1 MPWVVFSF
9 ANSRRPRKQNPAT
22 WVSHSAG
29 FAIRSPRGMGE
40 PHDITP
46 RGSGH
51 LSYSAIWLRDGAP
64 QGRGSLRASLI
75 NGVPLLEWRA
85 DQGADQRAGGR
96 CADRDDCRATPCV
109 AASAIAAEGRGQAQA
124 RSQASREPDTRPHEG
139 AGPAR
144 ATPDLTAPPGA
155 QAHARP

>member
-40 PHDITP
+40 PHDIAP

-51 LSYSAIWLRDGAP
+51 LSYSAIWVRDGAP
-64 QGRGSLRASLI
+64 QGRGPLRSSLI
-75 NGVPLLEWRA
+75 HGVPLLEWRA
-85 DQGADQRAGGR
+85 DQSAKQRARHRGTE
-96 CADRDDCRATPCV
+96 RDHRNATPFV
-109 AASAIAAEGRGQAQA
+109 AASAIITEGRGQA
-124 RSQASREPDTRPHEG
+124 
-139 AGPAR
+139 
-144 ATPDLTAPPGA
+144 
-155 QAHARP
+155 